1 MKKNFFVLAATIIGS
16 QLQAQQD
23 TIVLDEV
30 IFTATKMEQK
40 QSHTGKVVTVITK
53 EQLEKSAGKS
63 LAQVLNEQ
71 AGLVIAGA
79 YNAPGSVHTVF
90 MRGASSGRT
99 LILVDGVPVNDPS
112 MINQDYD
119 LNFISLSDVERIEIC
134 RGAMSTLYGSD
145 AVAGVINI
153 ITMKKDA
160 TAPVQVEAASSF
172 GNLNTARNHVQ
183 VFGKIRNRFTYIT
196 RYSKLST
203 DGFSA
208 AHDPNHTGTF
218 DKDGYDGHSAGAS
231 FQYRVIP
238 SLSLRTFIQHN
249 RYRAAIDAG
258 AFRDDK
264 DFTLRNHEW
273 AGGGGFDFT
282 KGKVRFA
289 GHYRYGHIKRNYL
302 DDSLHAP
309 GFVKFASDR
318 YSSQSHVADVYGNIR
333 VKAWL
338 TLVAGADYRRGAMN
352 QQYVSVSSFGPYSSR
367 FENKSLHQVSL
378 YGSLFFSAAD
388 HTLNIEAGGRINEHS
403 RYGLNSTFT
412 LNPSYKINDRW
423 RVFGSLASGFKAPSV
438 FQVYDAYSGNEALK
452 PETSLHYEAGI
463 QQLHAVFSSR
473 AVFFHRDIKNGIDF
487 DYVNFRYFNFLKQK
501 VNGAELEITARPAK
515 SWQITANYTYVGG
528 EEQTQSRK
536 NFGDTTYRYLL
547 RRPRHQ
553 INLNAG
559 VQLTP
564 EIYLSVGGKS
574 VSKRYDTGGYMSDDV
589 LLGSYFLLHA
599 YAEYRPGKQVRFFA
613 AAQNIT
619 GKTFFDIRGYN
630 AIPFLISGGITLNR

>member
-23 TIVLDEV
+23 TLVLDEV

-40 QSHTGKVVTVITK
+40 QSHTGKVVTIITK
-53 EQLEKSAGKS
+53 KQLEKSAGKS

-71 AGLVIAGA
+71 AGLIIAGA
-79 YNAPGSVHTVF
+79 YNAPGSVQTVF

-112 MINQDYD
+112 MINQEYD
-119 LNFISLSDVERIEIC
+119 LNYISLSDVERIEIC

-145 AVAGVINI
+145 AIGGVINI
-153 ITMKKDA
+153 ITAKKNIK
-160 TAPVQVEAASSF
+160 APVQVEASGGF

-183 VFGKIRNRFTYIT
+183 VSGKIRNRLAYIT

-218 DKDGYDGHSAGAS
+218 DKDGYDGNTAGALV
-231 FQYRVIP
+231 QYQIIP
-238 SLSLRTFIQHN
+238 SLSLRTFIHHS

-258 AFRDDK
+258 VFRDDK

-273 AGGGGFDFT
+273 SGGGGFDFK
-282 KGKVRFA
+282 KGKVSFA

-318 YSSQSHVADVYGNIR
+318 YNAISHVADVYGNIR
-333 VKAWL
+333 IKDWL
-338 TLVAGADYRRGAMN
+338 TVLAGTDFRRGTMN
-352 QQYVSVSSFGPYSSR
+352 QQYVSVSSFGPFSST

-378 YGSLFFSAAD
+378 YGSLFFHAAA
-388 HTLNIEAGGRINEHS
+388 HKLNIEAGGRINEHS

-412 LNPSYKINDRW
+412 FNPSCKINDRW

-438 FQVYDAYSGNEALK
+438 FQVYDAFSGNEDLK
-452 PETSLHYEAGI
+452 PETSLHYEAGV
-463 QQLHAVFSSR
+463 QQLHEVFSSR
-473 AVFFHRDIKNGIDF
+473 VVFFHRDIKNGIDF
-487 DYVNFRYFNFLKQK
+487 DYVNFKYFNFVKQK
-501 VNGAELEITARPAK
+501 VNGAELEMTVRPAT
-515 SWQITANYTYVGG
+515 SWQMTAHYTFLSG
-528 EEQTQSRK
+528 EEHTQSRK
-536 NFGDTTYRYLL
+536 NFSDTTYRHLL
-547 RRPRHQ
+547 RRPKHHL
-553 INLNAG
+553 NLNAG

-564 EIYLSVGGKS
+564 AIYLSLGGKS
-574 VSKRYDTGGYMSDDV
+574 VGKRYDTGGYMSDDV
-589 LLGSYFLLHA
+589 LLGSYFLLNA
-599 YAEYRPGKQVRFFA
+599 YAEYRPGKHIKFYA

-619 GKTFFDIRGYN
+619 GKKFFDIRGYN
-630 AIPFLISGGITLNR
+630 AIPFLISGGFILNR